1 MASKEPRQP
10 SSSFLRA
17 LRILER
23 IAQTDRPAAADLIR
37 DLALPKPTVHRMIA
51 ALERAGLVQR
61 DPVAKRLV
69 VGTRLQALALDV
81 VVRSTQ
87 YGPRHQILS
96 RLTADTGE
104 TSSFTMLERAEV
116 LVVDRV
122 ESASPLRLNL
132 FPGSRVP
139 LHCSASGKMILAMMT
154 EEARERLLNRMKPLR
169 VHTRNTVTHPK
180 ELAAMLAR
188 IRAEEVSTD
197 NEEFIAGLVAIAVPV
212 THLAS
217 KQVVGALS
225 LNAPAARMTVER
237 ARRHLPVLRR
247 AALAL
252 SESFLAEP
260 RARVHTAR

>member
-1 MASKEPRQP
+1 M
-10 SSSFLRA
+10 
-17 LRILER
+17 LER
-23 IAQTDRPAAADLIR
+23 IAQTERPTAADLIR

-51 ALERAGLVQR
+51 TLERAGLVQR
-61 DPVAKRLV
+61 DPVAKHLI

-87 YGPRHQILS
+87 YGPRHQILA
-96 RLTADTGE
+96 RLAADTGE
-104 TSSFTMLERAEV
+104 TASFTMLDRADV

-139 LHCSASGKMILAMMT
+139 LHCSASGKLMLAMLP
-154 EEARERLLNRMKPLR
+154 EETRERLLERLKPLR
-169 VHTRNTVTHPK
+169 VHTRSTVTQPK

-188 IRAEEVSTD
+188 IRAEAVSTD
-197 NEEFIAGLVAIAVPV
+197 NEEFIAGLVAIAIPV
-212 THLAS
+212 WHPTA

-225 LNAPAARMTVER
+225 LNAPAARMSVER

-247 AALAL
+247 AANAL
-252 SESFLAEP
+252 SESFTAELQV
-260 RARVHTAR
+260 RVIRQRETKSLTK